1 METSQTELMDSVDHA
16 WLRMEGPN
24 NLMMIGVVLIF
35 DDKLNMEEL
44 RSVLQTRLI
53 DKYDRFKQ
61 IVIADQGKDYWQLD
75 SSFSLEN
82 HLLPVDFP
90 THGDKKDLQKVASQI
105 NSTALD
111 PGRPLWCIHHI
122 DNYKEGSA
130 LIFRIHHCIADGMAL
145 VRLIISLTDESR
157 GDEVAS
163 KDSSSDLCMDKPTGG
178 AGSNH
183 HESLR
188 DLISH
193 PSHIIDSLK
202 HGVSGAEELAAVTV
216 RPSDPKT
223 SLKGTL
229 TGNKKVAWSDPF
241 PLRDVK
247 FIGKKLGAT
256 VNDVLMAAATGA
268 LRTHLMRAA
277 EDVAGKTL
285 HAAVPFNLRAID
297 ADIKKLGNQFGL
309 VIVPLPVGVEEPLK
323 RLQAVKKG
331 MDKIKHSYQAQVFF
345 FLLQILGKGPSVLEQ
360 TALDILSKKA
370 TLVMTNVPGPKKQL
384 YLAGARLNQPLA
396 WVPQSGDIGVGLSI
410 LTYNDSVQF
419 GLVADSALI
428 SDLDEMAELFI
439 AEFRKLEMLINDE
452 LHNEPKG
459 E

>member
-1 METSQTELMDSVDHA
+1 MTASQRELMDSVDHA

-35 DDKLNMEEL
+35 DDKLDMVQL

-53 DKYDRFKQ
+53 DKYDRFEQ
-61 IVIADQGKDYWQLD
+61 VVVNDQGKDYWQLD
-75 SSFSLEN
+75 PSFSLEN
-82 HLLPVDFP
+82 HLVTVDFP
-90 THGDKKDLQKVASQI
+90 AGGNKKDLQKSASQI
-105 NSTALD
+105 NSMALATD
-111 PGRPLWCIHHI
+111 RPLWCIHHI
-122 DNYKEGSA
+122 ESYKNGSA

-145 VRLIISLTDESR
+145 VRLIISLTDESP
-157 GDEVAS
+157 GEMPTD
-163 KDSSSDLCMDKPTGG
+163 DNSSDLCMDKPTGG

-188 DLISH
+188 DLIGH
-193 PSHIIDSLK
+193 PSHIIDALK

-241 PLRDVK
+241 PLHDVK

-277 EDVAGKTL
+277 EDVTGKTL
-285 HAAVPFNLRAID
+285 HAAVPFNLRAVD
-297 ADIKKLGNQFGL
+297 ADIEKLGNQFGL
-309 VIVPLPVGVEEPLK
+309 VIVPLPIGVEEPLK

-345 FLLQILGKGPSVLEQ
+345 FLLQVLGKGPSVLEQ

-370 TLVMTNVPGPKKQL
+370 SLVMTNVPGPKKQL
-384 YLAGARLNQPLA
+384 YLAGAKLNQPLA

-410 LTYNDSVQF
+410 LTYNDTVQF

-428 SDLDEMAELFI
+428 DDLDEVAELFV
-439 AEFRKLEMLINDE
+439 AEFRKLEILINGE
-452 LHNEPKG
+452 LHVEPKG
-459 E
+459 V